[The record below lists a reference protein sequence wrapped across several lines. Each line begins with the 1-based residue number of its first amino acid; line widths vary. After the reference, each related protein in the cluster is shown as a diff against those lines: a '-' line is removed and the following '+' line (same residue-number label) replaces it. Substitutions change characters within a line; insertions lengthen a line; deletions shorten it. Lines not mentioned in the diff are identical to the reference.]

1 MPVNYP
7 EDAVKAEQLFDLT
20 GEVALVTGASSG
32 LGRQFSKTLAAHGV
46 KVGIAARRTD
56 RLARLKSDIE
66 AAGGEAVAVTLDVA
80 DPGQVAPAFD
90 QLESAFGTA
99 TLVVNNAGLAI
110 QKMALD
116 MTREDWRRI
125 MDVNLDGVWHV
136 AQEGARRMAE
146 AGRQG
151 SIINIASLLALRVAK
166 TLSAYAVSKAAVKQ
180 LTEALALE
188 FARHGIRVNA
198 IAPGYVLTEINR
210 EFFDTVQGRE
220 LIKSIPQRR
229 IAEPEELDG
238 TLLLLA
244 SKASGFMTG
253 STIIIDGGQ
262 ALTPG

>member
-1 MPVNYP
+1 M
-7 EDAVKAEQLFDLT
+7 KAEQLFDLT

-32 LGRQFSKTLAAHGV
+32 LGRRFSKTLAAHGV

-66 AAGGEAVAVTLDVA
+66 AAGGQAVAVTLDVA

-136 AQEGARRMAE
+136 AQEGAKRMAE

-229 IAEPEELDG
+229 IAEPEDLDG

-262 ALTPG
+262 ALTPA